1 MSPKREAFMNKP
13 SGKHEP
19 SVKSKEDDHGS
30 KPQADQPDERLKD
43 FLRDRFPDGLPPSQS
58 PKEENP
64 EDVEDRKSKRKGKK
78 QVPVRRRLPKP
89 KEE

>member
-1 MSPKREAFMNKP
+1 MNKA

-19 SVKSKEDDHGS
+19 SVKSKEDDQGS

-43 FLRDRFPDGLPPSQS
+43 FLRDRFPDGLSPSQS

-78 QVPVRRRLPKP
+78 RLPLRRQLPKP